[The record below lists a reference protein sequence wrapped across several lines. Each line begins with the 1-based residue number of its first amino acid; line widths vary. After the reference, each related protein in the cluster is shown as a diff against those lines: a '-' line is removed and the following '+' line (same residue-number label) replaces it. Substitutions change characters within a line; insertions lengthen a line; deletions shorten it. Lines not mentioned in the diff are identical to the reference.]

1 MSLRSHLNNPTTRMQ
16 IGLIALIV
24 ASVTNFL
31 VHRAHQIP
39 ADWVDVV
46 IGFLY
51 GTAIAMLLGSLRSW
65 RAKSRA
71 PHGRG

>member
-1 MSLRSHLNNPTTRMQ
+1 MRV
-16 IGLIALIV
+16 GLIALIV

-31 VHRAHQIP
+31 VHRANQVP

-51 GTAIAMLLGSLRSW
+51 GTAIALLLLSLRTW
-65 RAKSRA
+65 WAKDRA
-71 PHGRG
+71 PHSRG